1 MKPTSKVSLALVS
14 KYLRKFIPTFK
25 IYYLKLSELP
35 CEVVVPLKDIDVTE
49 HETVK
54 LRMTLSK
61 SRKIEWAIG
70 DRVLSNSDD
79 RFMSSVDP
87 DGLEHTLTIRDVSIN
102 EHGQRISAQ
111 IFDGQ
116 HGNSTSDCI
125 VTVKG

>member
-1 MKPTSKVSLALVS
+1 M
-14 KYLRKFIPTFK
+14 
-25 IYYLKLSELP
+25 
-35 CEVVVPLKDIDVTE
+35 DVTE
-49 HETVK
+49 HETVE

-61 SRKIEWAIG
+61 SRKVEWAIG
-70 DRVLSNSDD
+70 DKVLSNSDD

-116 HGNSTSDCI
+116 YGNSTSDCI